1 LLPSGKGAGTTRIAH
16 EYGQATSVVAIVVV
30 VVAIVVV
37 VVTTMYCTVRGTYW
51 AGKKRGGWEYPCHPA
66 EMGKERRER
75 KAGG

>member
-30 VVAIVVV
+30 VVV

-51 AGKKRGGWEYPCHPA
+51 AGKKRGGWEYPCHPSHPA